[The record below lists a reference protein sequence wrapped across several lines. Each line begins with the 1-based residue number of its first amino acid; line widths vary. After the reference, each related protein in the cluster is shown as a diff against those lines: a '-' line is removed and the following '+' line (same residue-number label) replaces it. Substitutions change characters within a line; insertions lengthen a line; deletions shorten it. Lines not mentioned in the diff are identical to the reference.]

1 MQKKAWINQFRS
13 GAYMVQGRLEK
24 QSNGRYAIYHELT
37 SGDVVEVFL
46 DGKWV
51 RTSIEHSKD
60 GYYITNGC
68 PIDGATVRV
77 DAGN

>member
-1 MQKKAWINQFRS
+1 
-13 GAYMVQGRLEK
+13 MVQGTLEK

-37 SGDVVEVFL
+37 SGDVVEVYL

-51 RTSIEHSKD
+51 RTSIEYSKDD

-77 DAGN
+77 DGLN